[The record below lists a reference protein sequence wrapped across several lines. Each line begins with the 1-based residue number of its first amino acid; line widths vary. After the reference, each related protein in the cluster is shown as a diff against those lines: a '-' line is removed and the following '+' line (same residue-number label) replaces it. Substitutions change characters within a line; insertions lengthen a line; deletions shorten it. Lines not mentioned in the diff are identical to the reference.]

1 MPKYPRRFDRFMSLF
16 KDLFGKRTPKHS
28 PAAKEGDNTTDPSKL
43 KDTECEFLF
52 NQLLEGVASGWQP
65 ARIVKFFAQLED
77 RATTEEWVAWL
88 NRFSNK
94 LMTSGNSHRQLA
106 SRMLRLGEM
115 TELTPSIREIGEVAA
130 ESAQKLLMK
139 GLTLP
144 IWEYA
149 GPDVLEMFSQE
160 HKSQE
165 ITLPTE
171 FTVEGNTQGVQSS
184 VEENAPPTQS
194 PPEEVASP
202 TQSPPEEV
210 ASPTQSPPEEV
221 ASLTQ
226 SPPEENQSVNQPPEE
241 IQEVITLDELLSRL
255 QQDAKLV
262 QHIAQQLGIDTDDPQ
277 IVFETMINQINAAK
291 TDAESQ
297 KIPAPV
303 EAWFNRGLEYAQAGD
318 FEEAITSWDKAL
330 ELNPNLPQGWHNRGS
345 ALAELGRLE
354 EAIAS
359 FDQTI
364 ALDPNDYQAW
374 NDKGNALYNLQRWEQ
389 AITCW
394 QRVLQIQPDYYQA
407 WYNQACGLENLGKLA
422 EAIGCYEG
430 ALKINP
436 QFQLALARRNSLQ
449 KKLSEPNFP

>member
-1 MPKYPRRFDRFMSLF
+1 MSLF

-28 PAAKEGDNTTDPSKL
+28 PVAKEGDNTTDPSTL
-43 KDTECEFLF
+43 KDTEYEFLF

-77 RATTEEWVAWL
+77 RATTEDWIAWL

-94 LMTSGNSHRQLA
+94 LMLSGNSHRQLA
-106 SRMLRLGEM
+106 SRMLRLAEM

-165 ITLPTE
+165 ITIPTE
-171 FTVEGNTQGVQSS
+171 LA
-184 VEENAPPTQS
+184 VEEI
-194 PPEEVASP
+194 ASP
-202 TQSPPEEV
+202 TQSPPEEN
-210 ASPTQSPPEEV
+210 
-221 ASLTQ
+221 L
-226 SPPEENQSVNQPPEE
+226 SVNQPPEE

-255 QQDAKLV
+255 QQDANLV
-262 QHIAQQLGIDTDDPQ
+262 QHIAQQLGIETDDPQ

-303 EAWFNRGLEYAQAGD
+303 EALFNRGLEYAQAGD

-364 ALDPNDYQAW
+364 ALVPNDYQAW
-374 NDKGNALYNLQRWEQ
+374 NDKGNALYNLQKWEQ
-389 AITCW
+389 AIACW

-422 EAIGCYEG
+422 EAIDCYEE
-430 ALKINP
+430 ALKIQP

-449 KKLSEPNFP
+449 KKLSEPNSP